1 MSHDGTLVRQVFV
14 WGVFPY
20 SYNCLLRG
28 DIMFVMI
35 LSDVF
40 VLIGMGIVGWCF
52 GRFRSWSEFMD
63 YLGLGGGEQ

>member
-1 MSHDGTLVRQVFV
+1 
-14 WGVFPY
+14 
-20 SYNCLLRG
+20 
-28 DIMFVMI
+28 MFVMI

-40 VLIGMGIVGWCF
+40 VLIGMGMVGWCF